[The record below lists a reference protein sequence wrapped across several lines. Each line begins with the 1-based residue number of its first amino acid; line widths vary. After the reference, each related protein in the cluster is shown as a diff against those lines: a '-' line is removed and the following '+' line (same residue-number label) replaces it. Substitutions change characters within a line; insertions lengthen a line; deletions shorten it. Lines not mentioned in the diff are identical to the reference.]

1 MENKKETKS
10 NFLDMPKKKKKKPDW
25 MRLTVGLT
33 GTGKK
38 YFRSNGERN
47 FHYLVKTTNPQIQE
61 TQQIPNTWRK
71 L

>member
-1 MENKKETKS
+1 
-10 NFLDMPKKKKKKPDW
+10 

-61 TQQIPNTWRK
+61 TQQIPNT
-71 L
+71 